1 MYTSMSEHN
10 RLVNKYLLVFFVV
23 TLYWTVSICTVFM
36 NKLLLSSDT
45 VNLDAP
51 LFVCWFQCLVTAC
64 LCALLSALAR
74 CYPNVITFPECNPF
88 DLDIFR
94 KILPL
99 SISFT
104 LMVAT
109 NNLCLKYVGVAFY
122 YVGRSLTT
130 VFNVVLTYILL
141 RQKTSFKATMCCV
154 FVVFGFL
161 LGVDQESLTG
171 QFSLRGTIYG
181 VMGSLILAWYSIQTK
196 KALVHVNQEVLLL
209 SYYNNVYS
217 SVFFL
222 PLILINGEMSAILNY
237 EHIFAPW
244 FISAMVFGGLC
255 GFAIG
260 FVTVLQIKV
269 TSPLTHN
276 ISGTAKACAQT
287 VIATQWYNDEKS
299 TLWWASNVIVLLA
312 SAVYTRVKQL
322 EMQRQH
328 ERNSATQKA

>member
-1 MYTSMSEHN
+1 MIGLIFDEIVTP
-10 RLVNKYLLVFFVV
+10 FFDHICQNS
-23 TLYWTVSICTVFM
+23 TLRTVSICTVFV

-51 LFVCWFQCLVTAC
+51 LFVCWFQCLLTAC
-64 LCALLSALAR
+64 LCGLLSMLGR
-74 CYPNVITFPECNPF
+74 RYPNVITFPAGNPF
-88 DLDIFR
+88 DIDTFR

-99 SISFT
+99 SILFT
-104 LMVAT
+104 LMVGT

-122 YVGRSLTT
+122 YIGRSLTI
-130 VFNVVLTYILL
+130 VFNVVLTYTLL
-141 RQKTSFKATMCCV
+141 RQKTSYKAIICCV

-161 LGVDQESLTG
+161 LGVDQESITA

-196 KALVHVNQEVLLL
+196 KSLVHVQQEVLLL
-209 SYYNNVYS
+209 SFYNNVYS
-217 SVFFL
+217 SFLFL
-222 PLILINGEMSAILNY
+222 PLILMNGEVSAIINY

-244 FISAMVFGGLC
+244 FIGAMVVGGLC

-260 FVTVLQIKV
+260 FVTVLEIKV

-287 VIATQWYNDEKS
+287 VIATQWYNDTKS
-299 TLWWASNVIVLLA
+299 GLWWTSNFIILLA
-312 SAVYTRVKQL
+312 SAAYTRVKQL

-328 ERNSATQKA
+328 ERGSTTQKA

>member
-10 RLVNKYLLVFFVV
+10 RLVNQYLKVFFVV
-23 TLYWTVSICTVFM
+23 ALYWTVSICTVFM

-51 LFVCWFQCLVTAC
+51 LFVCWFQCLLTAV
-64 LCALLSALAR
+64 LCAFLSALGR
-74 CYPNVITFPECNPF
+74 RYPSIISFPEGNPF

-99 SISFT
+99 SILFT

-130 VFNVVLTYILL
+130 VFNVVLTYVLL
-141 RQKTSFKATMCCV
+141 RQKTSFKAIICCV

-161 LGVDQESLTG
+161 LGVDQESITT

-181 VMGSLILAWYSIQTK
+181 VLGSLILAWYSIQTK
-196 KALVHVNQEVLLL
+196 KALVHVHQEVLLL

-217 SVFFL
+217 SLFFL
-222 PLILINGEMSAILNY
+222 PLILINGEVNTIVGY
-237 EHIFAPW
+237 ENLFAPW
-244 FISAMVFGGLC
+244 FISAMLIGGLC

-269 TSPLTHN
+269 TSPLSHN

-287 VIATQWYNDEKS
+287 IIATQWYNDTKS
-299 TLWWASNVIVLLA
+299 ALWWMSNLIVLLA
-312 SAVYTRVKQL
+312 SAAYTRVKQL